1 MGRLDDRVIIVT
13 GGAHGIGRA
22 YCLGLANEG
31 AKVVVADLDG
41 PGAESVVRTLGE
53 SGNDALAVVADV
65 SAPMIP
71 KRWPGPPWTVSE
83 GWTDDQQRGRLSA
96 SRHVPG
102 AL

>member
-1 MGRLDDRVIIVT
+1 MGRLDDRVIIVP

-65 SAPMIP
+65 SAP
-71 KRWPGPPWTVSE
+71 
-83 GWTDDQQRGRLSA
+83 DDTEEMARAAMDRFGRMD
-96 SRHVPG
+96 G
-102 AL
+102 

>member
-65 SAPMIP
+65 SAP
-71 KRWPGPPWTVSE
+71 
-83 GWTDDQQRGRLSA
+83 DDTEETARAAMDRFGRMD
-96 SRHVPG
+96 G
-102 AL
+102 

>member
-13 GGAHGIGRA
+13 GGAHGIGRV

-65 SAPMIP
+65 SAP
-71 KRWPGPPWTVSE
+71 
-83 GWTDDQQRGRLSA
+83 DDTEEMARAAMDRFGRMD
-96 SRHVPG
+96 G
-102 AL
+102 

>member
-13 GGAHGIGRA
+13 GGAHRIGRA

-31 AKVVVADLDG
+31 VKVVVADLDG

-65 SAPMIP
+65 SAP
-71 KRWPGPPWTVSE
+71 
-83 GWTDDQQRGRLSA
+83 DDTEEMARAAMDRFGRID
-96 SRHVPG
+96 G
-102 AL
+102 